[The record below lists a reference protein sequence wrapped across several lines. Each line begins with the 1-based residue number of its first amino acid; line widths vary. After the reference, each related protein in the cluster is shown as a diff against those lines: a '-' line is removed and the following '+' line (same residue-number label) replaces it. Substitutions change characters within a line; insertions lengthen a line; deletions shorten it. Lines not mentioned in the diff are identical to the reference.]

1 MDRTIWALFAL
12 CGMHDANGNGFLAIM
27 TLTFQLLLAF
37 VAMKDQSLHPLT
49 AWWWAFRI
57 STTCKVHQCFVVI
70 MALKVKKKS
79 TKNIAEEVF
88 MGGQKSPFAPFIT
101 ISILS
106 VVSHHD
112 HQQWANISTGGGV
125 VKTRVISN
133 KTDNLI
139 SNRAWEDTPN
149 SCFESGVQQPHQPI
163 SRHL

>member
-1 MDRTIWALFAL
+1 M
-12 CGMHDANGNGFLAIM
+12 
-27 TLTFQLLLAF
+27 
-37 VAMKDQSLHPLT
+37 
-49 AWWWAFRI
+49 
-57 STTCKVHQCFVVI
+57 
-70 MALKVKKKS
+70 KKS

-125 VKTRVISN
+125 VKSRVISN

-139 SNRAWEDTPN
+139 SNREKVQPKRLLFWFSPLPDTFNHFPIFLFSARFN
-149 SCFESGVQQPHQPI
+149 LTWFIDFQYSFILCSCNFQVIFFRPYRLEFFDLLVC
-163 SRHL
+163 LFVFCLFVCLFLF